1 MSEASK
7 LAAQE
12 NAVVEAFVAGA
23 ISGRNME
30 RERLYDALVTYE
42 GISVDYEHYIK
53 VEAVL
58 EMLSGGD
65 LGVV

>member
-1 MSEASK
+1 MTEVNK

-12 NAVVEAFVAGA
+12 NAVIEAFVAGA

-30 RERLYDALVTYE
+30 RERLYEALVTYE
-42 GISVDYEHYIK
+42 GISVGYEHYIK

-58 EMLSGGD
+58 DMLSGGD